1 MKVKKGFTLI
11 EVIITLAVLGA
22 VGLLAFSLFGQ
33 GLTLY
38 TAESESAALQEDMR
52 LVMSEITNKVRLT
65 DESDISVSGNQLTI
79 AGIVYSLEGSSVL
92 RNSSE
97 IATSIM
103 IFDVSIT
110 DGLLKIRIVNNKGT
124 ELSTSIYLSK

>member
-1 MKVKKGFTLI
+1 MKDKRGFTLI

-33 GLTLY
+33 GLNLY

-52 LVMSEITNKVRLT
+52 LVLSEITNKVRLT

-79 AGIVYSLEGSSVL
+79 ANSVYSLEGSSVL
-92 RNSSE
+92 RNSTE

-103 IFDVSIT
+103 IFDVSVT
-110 DGLLKIRIVNNKGT
+110 NSLLEIRIVNNKGT